1 MKRRAGFTMIELLV
15 VLAIIGLVLGISVP
29 AINSAIKK
37 AKVSEGT
44 KLIYKAMEYAGNYAV
59 GHGTGTMVVFATS
72 NLTSGDGTAYRAYKV
87 YVPGT
92 GPFNGTVEDWQF
104 LPLGAVINSDSSV
117 STILQDTRSIN
128 FPDDDSATQAS
139 VAYVNFGPEGTPGQM
154 ARIHVMDAGDSSCF
168 RYVSYQTT
176 GGGIRIYDLGEEPP
190 E

>member
-1 MKRRAGFTMIELLV
+1 MKQKSSFTMIELLV
-15 VLAIIGLVLGISVP
+15 VLAIIGLVLGISAP

-44 KLIYKAMEYAGNYAV
+44 KLIYKVMEYAGNFAS

-104 LPLGAVINSDSSV
+104 LPLGAVVDSDSSI
-117 STILQDTRSIN
+117 STVLQNTQSIN

-139 VAYVNFGPEGTPGQM
+139 VAYVNFGPEGTAKQT
-154 ARIHVMDAGDSSCF
+154 ASVHVIDAGDSSCF
-168 RYVSYQTT
+168 RYITYQST
-176 GGGIRIYDLGEEPP
+176 GGGIRIYGLGEEP
-190 E
+190 